1 MATINGTNGGDS
13 LYGGAAADVINGL
26 NGNDTLKGFGGADR
40 LDGGNG
46 IDTVFYGDSSAGV
59 GINLA
64 TGRGVGGSAEGDTLI
79 SIENVFGS
87 NFNDTLTGTSGANQL
102 HGQDGNDV
110 IKGGGGNDFLDGGN
124 GNDILV
130 SSIWAASTLDG
141 GAGDDTFKGS
151 GASDVLIGGSGSDTA
166 DFSHMSF
173 VTIRWGTPP
182 LLGRF
187 GSPHA
192 QFISIENLTGAAG
205 QDVLVGNGESNI
217 LRGQAGQDNL
227 IGGGG
232 ADIMYG
238 GTDNDHYYVDNAGDV
253 VWEYAGEGTGD
264 YVSPTRATP

>member
-1 MATINGTNGGDS
+1 MTNGDHQRNQQRRQPNGT
-13 LYGGAAADVINGL
+13 AAADIINGL

-64 TGRGVGGSAEGDTLI
+64 TGRGVGGSAQGDTLI

-130 SSIWAASTLDG
+130 SSIWTPAPSMAAR
-141 GAGDDTFKGS
+141 A
-151 GASDVLIGGSGSDTA
+151 
-166 DFSHMSF
+166 
-173 VTIRWGTPP
+173 TIRSRAPATWTP
-182 LLGRF
+182 
-187 GSPHA
+187 
-192 QFISIENLTGAAG
+192 
-205 QDVLVGNGESNI
+205 
-217 LRGQAGQDNL
+217 
-227 IGGGG
+227 
-232 ADIMYG
+232 
-238 GTDNDHYYVDNAGDV
+238 
-253 VWEYAGEGTGD
+253 
-264 YVSPTRATP
+264 

>member
-46 IDTVFYGDSSAGV
+46 IDTVFYGDSTAGV

-110 IKGGGGNDFLDGGN
+110 IKGGGGDDFLDGGN
-124 GNDILV
+124 GNDIARRRV
-130 SSIWAASTLDG
+130 PVEHRVDA
-141 GAGDDTFKGS
+141 
-151 GASDVLIGGSGSDTA
+151 
-166 DFSHMSF
+166 
-173 VTIRWGTPP
+173 
-182 LLGRF
+182 
-187 GSPHA
+187 
-192 QFISIENLTGAAG
+192 GAAVEAVG
-205 QDVLVGNGESNI
+205 TAEALERIVAVQAADDVGCRRAIKAVAAVGSIDGRHWSRPSFMREQVFWDDGWSVVM
-217 LRGQAGQDNL
+217 REQARP
-227 IGGGG
+227 
-232 ADIMYG
+232 
-238 GTDNDHYYVDNAGDV
+238 
-253 VWEYAGEGTGD
+253 W
-264 YVSPTRATP
+264 VSRPSVA

>member
-46 IDTVFYGDSSAGV
+46 IDTVFYGNSSAGV

-64 TGRGVGGSAEGDTLI
+64 TGRGVGGSAQGDTLI

-130 SSIWAASTLDG
+130 SSIWDASTLDG
-141 GAGDDTFKGS
+141 GAGDDTFKG
-151 GASDVLIGGSGSDTA
+151 
-166 DFSHMSF
+166 
-173 VTIRWGTPP
+173 
-182 LLGRF
+182 
-187 GSPHA
+187 
-192 QFISIENLTGAAG
+192 TGA
-205 QDVLVGNGESNI
+205 
-217 LRGQAGQDNL
+217 
-227 IGGGG
+227 
-232 ADIMYG
+232 
-238 GTDNDHYYVDNAGDV
+238 H
-253 VWEYAGEGTGD
+253 
-264 YVSPTRATP
+264 PTS